1 MLSRAKNIEQVFLD
15 DSFIPEKHLKV
26 HEASL
31 IESKRIEK
39 ECIAAKLKEERY
51 DIFYIN
57 MRAKGNFKDVEHD
70 FFAKHSS
77 LVCLTQ
83 TCLTADDFFQWPGRR
98 SLVHANSGSQNEKFL
113 SLKII

>member
-51 DIFYIN
+51 GCF
-57 MRAKGNFKDVEHD
+57 
-70 FFAKHSS
+70 
-77 LVCLTQ
+77 
-83 TCLTADDFFQWPGRR
+83 
-98 SLVHANSGSQNEKFL
+98 
-113 SLKII
+113 